1 MGADCCKPEKIDF
14 DAEVELGHFDLLRS
28 VGKGAFGKV
37 RIVQHK
43 NTKKLYALKYIN
55 KQKCIQMKASENIIC
70 ERNLLEEIH
79 NAFICNLRFAFQ
91 DDENLFMVL
100 DLMLGGDLRFHLDRL
115 DRFPEDMMKFY
126 AAEISSGLI
135 YLHSKR
141 IVHRDL
147 KPDNVLVDECGHA
160 SLTDFNIAVRYREEK
175 PLMAVAGSMAYMA
188 PEVLLK
194 KGYFEAVDWWSL
206 GVMLFEFAYGKRPFR
221 GKTNEDLTK
230 SITTSEIE
238 LPEKAGETTLS
249 KEFLDLMG
257 QFLQRD
263 LSERLGAKQN
273 GGDGRIMQ
281 HDLFKDWN
289 WADVETK
296 KIPVPFVPD
305 SKRANFD
312 ATHELEELLLEE
324 NPLRV
329 KPRKKRSSASSVQP
343 VKESETEKQMRI
355 LDERFLVF
363 DYTKIKADETAAKQQ
378 LANGVNR
385 VGVKDDA
392 EGGGAQSEGYDHM
405 EGRHDAV
412 NFDTLDPESP
422 ASAQAP
428 ELPSPTSSKVAK
440 GDSEP

>member
-1 MGADCCKPEKIDF
+1 M
-14 DAEVELGHFDLLRS
+14 
-28 VGKGAFGKV
+28 
-37 RIVQHK
+37 
-43 NTKKLYALKYIN
+43 
-55 KQKCIQMKASENIIC
+55 
-70 ERNLLEEIH
+70 
-79 NAFICNLRFAFQ
+79 
-91 DDENLFMVL
+91 
-100 DLMLGGDLRFHLDRL
+100 
-115 DRFPEDMMKFY
+115 
-126 AAEISSGLI
+126 
-135 YLHSKR
+135 
-141 IVHRDL
+141 
-147 KPDNVLVDECGHA
+147 
-160 SLTDFNIAVRYREEK
+160 
-175 PLMAVAGSMAYMA
+175 
-188 PEVLLK
+188 
-194 KGYFEAVDWWSL
+194 
-206 GVMLFEFAYGKRPFR
+206 
-221 GKTNEDLTK
+221 
-230 SITTSEIE
+230 
-238 LPEKAGETTLS
+238 AGETTLS

-305 SKRANFD
+305 VSFVVRKTRTYSSLTTTFSLVPKSKRANFD

-329 KPRKKRSSASSVQP
+329 KPRKKRSSASSVPP

-363 DYTKIKADETAAKQQ
+363 DYTKPKADETGAKQQ
-378 LANGVNR
+378 LANGANR
-385 VGVKDDA
+385 VGVKD
-392 EGGGAQSEGYDHM
+392 EAQAVETQSDGYDHM

-440 GDSEP
+440 GDTEP